1 MNFDLVTLFKSD
13 DFQIEK
19 VKSEILDTNVKSAE
33 YGLILSEQEAE
44 MIVRADIDALSE
56 QERINFGE
64 SMVQKMIEKFMQSSY
79 IAPSE
84 YAETIAELIDIFYE
98 VKEESYD
105 ILTDDEIIDVMY
117 SFFEHKSGG
126 SLEVLRNRDMEEI
139 CRSIR
144 NKANRINYI

>member
-1 MNFDLVTLFKSD
+1 MNFDLVTLFQSD

-33 YGLILSEQEAE
+33 YGLMLSEQEAE

-64 SMVQKMIEKFMQSSY
+64 SMVPKMIEKFMQSSY

-98 VKEESYD
+98 VKEES
-105 ILTDDEIIDVMY
+105 
-117 SFFEHKSGG
+117 H
-126 SLEVLRNRDMEEI
+126 
-139 CRSIR
+139 
-144 NKANRINYI
+144 